1 MAGMSRQVGLHDLRA
16 AQDQMTYRNRML
28 GQAPGPDLEQPGSGI
43 TSAPAWAAAVD
54 ISARSDSLQHQNRP
68 AGLKV
73 R

>member
-43 TSAPAWAAAVD
+43 TSAPAWAAAVA
-54 ISARSDSLQHQNRP
+54 ILARRDGLRQHNRP
-68 AGLKV
+68 ASRG